1 MTWVKDHAIEIIAL
15 LVSMASAIT
24 SIATGLGNAFRT
36 EPLALHT
43 WTVFLLV
50 VGINAG
56 WLIRG
61 IITVIASSG
70 LQFMNER
77 HAVKYLENQPD
88 AFKEIIRDALEND
101 GVYYEQFLDSDMRIL
116 AETELSSFF
125 NFVSAKDFQ
134 SVNALSIRSPYAENS
149 PLAYIILRMS
159 FSSTFSL

>member
-43 WTVFLLV
+43 WTAFLLV

-88 AFKEIIRDALEND
+88 AFKEIISDALEND

-116 AETELSSFF
+116 ASRGIFEAPNVNVGISECTWALKPKVIELIRKHPECLMASK
-125 NFVSAKDFQ
+125 KDTVNQ
-134 SVNALSIRSPYAENS
+134 SEE
-149 PLAYIILRMS
+149 
-159 FSSTFSL
+159 